1 MYIRRFLEEQ
11 VLEASK
17 HYPVVLVCGQRQV
30 GKSTMLYQIKGDNRK
45 YVSLDDANARHLALT
60 DPGLF
65 FETYDSPL
73 IIDEFQRAPGILLE
87 IKRIVDD
94 KVLRGEDASGMF
106 WLTGSQ
112 KFRMMKDVSESLA
125 GRIAIFEMSGLSERE
140 ISGSDSKV
148 FVPDIENLKKEA
160 AIKGSPDVHEVFRR
174 IFRGGMPKLV
184 ASDVDRK
191 RYYMDYI
198 NTYIDRDVRDLAQVG
213 KLDEFNQFLIY
224 MAANTSQEL
233 KYDAI
238 SKEVGVSAPTIKHWV
253 SILEASGLI
262 FILRPYFPKI
272 TNRFVKTPKCYFT
285 DTGLAAYLTRWP
297 DAETLENGNAAGAF
311 FETYVI
317 TEILKSRMNA
327 GLEPDMFY
335 YRDIDQREID
345 LLIEEGQSLYPV
357 EIKKAKNPA
366 VSQRNL
372 KVLDKSEKEVKP
384 AIILC
389 MTDKF
394 VPLSSNVWLCPVGVI

>member
-11 VLEASK
+11 VTEASK

-30 GKSTMLYQIKGDNRK
+30 GKSTMLYHIKDDKRK

-65 FETYDSPL
+65 FATYEAPV
-73 IIDEFQRAPGILLE
+73 IIDEFQRAPEILLE

-94 KVLRGEDASGMF
+94 MALRGEDSGGMF

-125 GRIAIFEMSGLSERE
+125 GRIAVFEMPGLSERE
-140 ISGSDSKV
+140 IRGSEPKV
-148 FVPDIENLKKEA
+148 FVPKLSDLKEEA
-160 AIKGSPDVHEVFRR
+160 AKNGSPDVHEVFRR
-174 IFRGGMPKLV
+174 IFRGGMPKIV
-184 ASDVDRK
+184 ASDIDRK
-191 RYYMDYI
+191 RYFTDYI
-198 NTYIDRDVRDLAQVG
+198 NTYIYRDVRDLAQVG

-224 MAANTSQEL
+224 MAANTAQEL
-233 KYDAI
+233 KYDTI

-272 TNRFVKTPKCYFT
+272 TDRLVKTPKCYFT

-327 GLEPDMFY
+327 GIEPDMFY

-345 LLIEEGQSLYPV
+345 LLIEDGQMLYPV
-357 EIKKAKNPA
+357 EIKKAKNPV

-372 KVLDKSEKEVKP
+372 KVMNKTEKEVQP

-389 MTDKF
+389 MADNF
-394 VPLSSNVWLCPVGVI
+394 VPLNSGVWLCPIGVI

>member
-1 MYIRRFLEEQ
+1 MYIKRFLEEQ
-11 VLEASK
+11 VIEASK

-30 GKSTMLYQIKGDNRK
+30 GKSTMLYHIKGDNRR

-65 FETYDSPL
+65 FDTYGSPL

-94 KVLRGEDASGMF
+94 KALRGEDANGLF

-140 ISGSDSKV
+140 IRGSEPKV
-148 FVPDIENLKKEA
+148 FVPKIEELRKESA
-160 AIKGSPDVHEVFRR
+160 KYSSPDVHEVFAC
-174 IFRGGMPKLV
+174 IFRGGMPRIV
-184 ASDVDRK
+184 ASDIDRK

-224 MAANTSQEL
+224 MAANTAQEL

-335 YRDIDQREID
+335 YRDINQREID

-357 EIKKAKNPA
+357 EIKKAKNPS

-372 KVLDKSEKEVKP
+372 RVLDKSEKDVKP

-389 MTDKF
+389 MTDEF
-394 VPLSSNVWLCPVGVI
+394 VPLSRDVWLCPTGVV

>member
-1 MYIRRFLEEQ
+1 MYIKRFLEEQ
-11 VLEASK
+11 VIEASK

-30 GKSTMLYQIKGDNRK
+30 GKSTMLYHIKSDNRK
-45 YVSLDDANARHLALT
+45 YVTLDDANARHLALT

-65 FETYDSPL
+65 FATYEAPI

-87 IKRIVDD
+87 IKRIVDE
-94 KVLRGEDASGMF
+94 KALRGEDASGMF

-112 KFRMMKDVSESLA
+112 KFRMMKGVSESLA

-140 ISGSDSKV
+140 IRGSEPKV
-148 FVPDIENLKKEA
+148 FVPKLSDLRMEA
-160 AIKGSPDVHEVFRR
+160 AKNGSQDVHELFRR
-174 IFRGGMPKLV
+174 IFRGGMPKIV
-184 ASDVDRK
+184 ASDIDRR

-224 MAANTSQEL
+224 MAANTAQEL

-272 TNRFVKTPKCYFT
+272 TSRFVKTPKCYFT

-297 DAETLENGNAAGAF
+297 DAETLENGNASGAF

-317 TEILKSRMNA
+317 TEILKSRINA

-345 LLIEEGQSLYPV
+345 LLIEDGQSLYPV

-366 VSQRNL
+366 VKQRNL
-372 KVLDKSEKEVKP
+372 KVLDKSEKEVGP

-389 MTDKF
+389 MTEEL
-394 VPLSSNVWLCPVGVI
+394 VPVNNDIWLCPVGAI

>member
-1 MYIRRFLEEQ
+1 MYIKRFLEEQ
-11 VLEASK
+11 VIEASK

-30 GKSTMLYQIKGDNRK
+30 GKSTMLYHIKGDNRK

-65 FETYDSPL
+65 FATYEAPI

-94 KVLRGEDASGMF
+94 KALRGEDASGMF

-140 ISGSDSKV
+140 IESSEPKV
-148 FVPDIENLKKEA
+148 FVPKLSDLRMEA
-160 AIKGSPDVHEVFRR
+160 AKNGSPDVHELFRR
-174 IFRGGMPKLV
+174 IFRGSMPKIV
-184 ASDVDRK
+184 ASDIERK

-198 NTYIDRDVRDLAQVG
+198 NTYIDRDVRDLAQIG

-224 MAANTSQEL
+224 MAANTAQEL

-297 DAETLENGNAAGAF
+297 DAETLENGNASGAF
-311 FETYVI
+311 FETYII
-317 TEILKSRMNA
+317 TEILKSRINA
-327 GLEPDMFY
+327 GLESDMFY

-345 LLIEEGQSLYPV
+345 LLIEDGQTLYPV

-366 VSQRNL
+366 VKQRNL
-372 KVLDKSEKEVKP
+372 KALEKSEKEVGP
-384 AIILC
+384 EIILC
-389 MTDKF
+389 MTEEL
-394 VPLSSNVWLCPVGVI
+394 VPVNKNIWLCPVGAI